1 MADSET
7 ASGPETETGFW
18 RQMKASLPRNVLVL
32 GVVSF
37 LTDSS
42 SEMILWTVPFYIAL
56 LGGGAVWVGIVE
68 GLRESLSSLLKLA
81 SGWFCDRVGRR
92 KALVVLGYGI
102 STVVKPLLSL
112 AAAPWHVLGL
122 LGIERMGKGVR
133 AAPRDALIAGVVSEA
148 NRGKAFSFHR
158 MMDHGGAVLGLLAGT
173 VLAAYLFEHFRWKAE
188 PGGYEPADVFR
199 FMYLLAAI
207 PAALAVVVAVVLV
220 REKAGDGRKGVAL
233 DFRAGYDRRFWWFLV
248 ALVVFALGNS
258 SDMFLL
264 VRAGEILGYKVI
276 LSEAERVR
284 MAGNWSFPWQ
294 LPLMF
299 LVLSLAKM
307 LFSLPGGIVA
317 DRIGRVKT
325 LAIGWA
331 VYAVVYVLFGFATDA
346 WQAWTLFV
354 AYGLFYGFTEGVEKA
369 VVADLV
375 RPEVRGA
382 AYGLY
387 AFADGIAKLPASLLL
402 GFLYGYAGPA
412 LAFGVGGVC
421 AGLACV
427 LLVILLGAGRKR
439 APEGAAA

>member
-1 MADSET
+1 MTHSDTGSPSDT
-7 ASGPETETGFW
+7 AFW
-18 RQMKASLPRNVLVL
+18 RQMKASLPRNVVVL
-32 GVVSF
+32 GIVSF
-37 LTDSS
+37 LTDAS
-42 SEMILWTVPFYIAL
+42 SEMIMWTVPFYIAL

-81 SGWFCDRVGRR
+81 SGWFSDRVGRR
-92 KALVVLGYGI
+92 KALVALGYGI
-102 STVVKPLLSL
+102 STVAKPILAL

-122 LGIERMGKGVR
+122 LGIERVGKGVR
-133 AAPRDALIAGVVSEA
+133 TAPRDALIAGAVSEE

-158 MMDHGGAVLGLLAGT
+158 MMDHGGAVLGLLVGT
-173 VLAAYLFEHFRWKAE
+173 VLVAYLFERFQAAGDRQ
-188 PGGYEPADVFR
+188 PIDVFR
-199 FMYLLAAI
+199 FMYLVAAI
-207 PAALAVVVAVVLV
+207 PAALAVVVVVASV
-220 REKAGDGRKGVAL
+220 RERAGEGKKGVAL
-233 DFRAGYDRRFWWFLV
+233 DLKAGYDRRFWVFLA
-248 ALVVFALGNS
+248 ALLVFALGNS

-264 VRAGEILGYKVI
+264 VRAADILGYNVV
-276 LSEAERVR
+276 LSEAERAG
-284 MAGNWSFPWQ
+284 MAADWSFPWQ

-307 LFSLPGGIVA
+307 IFSLPGGVVA
-317 DRIGRVKT
+317 DRIGRAKT

-331 VYAVVYVLFGFATDA
+331 IYAAVYVLFGFATDA

-402 GFLYGYAGPA
+402 GFLYQYFGPA
-412 LAFGVGGVC
+412 VAFGVGGAC
-421 AGLACV
+421 AGLACLMLVVV
-427 LLVILLGAGRKR
+427 LDGGRKR
-439 APEGAAA
+439 AR

>member
-1 MADSET
+1 MTHSDTGSPSDT
-7 ASGPETETGFW
+7 AFW
-18 RQMKASLPRNVLVL
+18 RQMKASLPRNVVVL
-32 GVVSF
+32 GIVSF
-37 LTDSS
+37 LTDAS
-42 SEMILWTVPFYIAL
+42 SEMIMWTVPFYIAL

-81 SGWFCDRVGRR
+81 SGWFSDRVGRR
-92 KALVVLGYGI
+92 KVLVALGYGI
-102 STVVKPLLSL
+102 STVAKPILAL

-122 LGIERMGKGVR
+122 LGIERVGKGVR
-133 AAPRDALIAGVVSEA
+133 TAPRDALIAGAVSEE

-158 MMDHGGAVLGLLAGT
+158 MMDHGGAVLGLLVGT
-173 VLAAYLFEHFRWKAE
+173 VLVAQLFEQFKAAGDKE
-188 PGGYEPADVFR
+188 PIDVFR
-199 FMYLLAAI
+199 FMYLVAAI
-207 PAALAVVVAVVLV
+207 PAALAVVAVVASV
-220 REKAGDGRKGVAL
+220 RERASEGKEGVAL
-233 DFRAGYDRRFWWFLV
+233 DLKAGYDRRFWVFLA
-248 ALVVFALGNS
+248 ALLVFALGNS

-264 VRAGEILGYKVI
+264 VRAADILGYNVV
-276 LSEAERVR
+276 LSEAERAG
-284 MAGNWSFPWQ
+284 MAADWSFPWQ

-307 LFSLPGGIVA
+307 IFSLPGGVVA
-317 DRIGRVKT
+317 DRIGRAKT

-331 VYAVVYVLFGFATDA
+331 IYAAVYVLFGFATDA

-402 GFLYGYAGPA
+402 GFLYQYFGPA
-412 LAFGVGGVC
+412 VAFGVGGAC
-421 AGLACV
+421 AGLACLMLVVV
-427 LLVILLGAGRKR
+427 LDGGRKR
-439 APEGAAA
+439 AR

>member
-1 MADSET
+1 MADSEMGAGSHT
-7 ASGPETETGFW
+7 AFW
-18 RQMKASLPRNVLVL
+18 PQMKASLPRNVVVL
-32 GVVSF
+32 GIVSF
-37 LTDSS
+37 LTDAS
-42 SEMILWTVPFYIAL
+42 SEMIMWTVPFYIAL

-81 SGWFCDRVGRR
+81 SGWFSDRVGRR
-92 KALVVLGYGI
+92 KTLVAVGYGV
-102 STVVKPLLSL
+102 STVAKPILAL

-122 LGIERMGKGVR
+122 LGIERTGKGVR
-133 AAPRDALIAGVVSEA
+133 TAPRDALIAGAVSEE

-158 MMDHGGAVLGLLAGT
+158 MMDHGGAVLGLLVGT
-173 VLAAYLFEHFRWKAE
+173 VLVAYLFEHFKAAGDKE
-188 PGGYEPADVFR
+188 PIDVFR
-199 FMYLLAAI
+199 FMYLVAAI
-207 PAALAVVVAVVLV
+207 PAALAVVVVVASV
-220 REKAGDGRKGVAL
+220 RERAGEGKQGVAL
-233 DFRAGYDRRFWWFLV
+233 DLKAGYDRRFWCFLA
-248 ALVVFALGNS
+248 ALLVFALGNS

-264 VRAGEILGYKVI
+264 VRAGEILGYKVV
-276 LSEAERVR
+276 LSEAERAR
-284 MAGNWSFPWQ
+284 MAAGWSFPWQ

-307 LFSLPGGIVA
+307 IFSLPGGIVA
-317 DRIGRVKT
+317 DRIGRAKT

-331 VYAVVYVLFGFATDA
+331 IYAAVYVLFGFATDA

-387 AFADGIAKLPASLLL
+387 AFADGITKLPASLLL
-402 GFLYGYAGPA
+402 GLLYQYFGPA
-412 LAFGVGGVC
+412 VAFGVGGAC

-427 LLVILLGAGRKR
+427 MLVVLLGGGRKR
-439 APEGAAA
+439 AR

>member
-7 ASGPETETGFW
+7 AAGTDTGFW

-32 GVVSF
+32 GIVSF
-37 LTDSS
+37 LTDAS
-42 SEMILWTVPFYIAL
+42 SEMVMWTVPFYIAL

-81 SGWFCDRVGRR
+81 SGWFSDRVGRR
-92 KALVVLGYGI
+92 KVLVAVGYGI
-102 STVVKPLLSL
+102 STVAKPILTL
-112 AAAPWHVLGL
+112 AAAPWHVLGI
-122 LGIERMGKGVR
+122 LGIERVGKGVR
-133 AAPRDALIAGVVSEA
+133 TAPRDALIAGAVSEE

-158 MMDHGGAVLGLLAGT
+158 MMDHGGAVLGLLVGT
-173 VLAAYLFEHFRWKAE
+173 VLVAYLFERFQAAGDRQ
-188 PGGYEPADVFR
+188 PIDVFR
-199 FMYLLAAI
+199 FMYLVAAI
-207 PAALAVVVAVVLV
+207 PAALAVVVVVASV
-220 REKAGDGRKGVAL
+220 RERAGEGKKGVAL
-233 DFRAGYDRRFWWFLV
+233 DLKAGYDRRFWVFLA
-248 ALVVFALGNS
+248 ALLVFALGNS

-264 VRAGEILGYKVI
+264 VRAADILGYNVV
-276 LSEAERVR
+276 LSEAERAG
-284 MAGNWSFPWQ
+284 MAADWSFPWQ

-307 LFSLPGGIVA
+307 IFSLPGGVVA
-317 DRIGRVKT
+317 DRIGRAKT

-331 VYAVVYVLFGFATDA
+331 IYAAVYVLFGFATDA

-402 GFLYGYAGPA
+402 GLLYQYFGPA
-412 LAFGVGGVC
+412 VAFGVGGAC
-421 AGLACV
+421 AGLACLMLVV
-427 LLVILLGAGRKR
+427 LLGGVRKR
-439 APEGAAA
+439 AR

>member
-1 MADSET
+1 MSAGPSSDT
-7 ASGPETETGFW
+7 AEPRDGFW

-32 GVVSF
+32 GIVSL
-37 LTDSS
+37 LTDAS
-42 SEMILWTVPFYIAL
+42 SEMMMWTVPFYIAL

-68 GLRESLSSLLKLA
+68 GLRESLSSLLKLV
-81 SGWFCDRVGRR
+81 SGWFSDKVGRR
-92 KALVVLGYGI
+92 KPLVALGYGI
-102 STVVKPLLSL
+102 STAVKPVLAL

-122 LGIERMGKGVR
+122 LGIERVGKGVR
-133 AAPRDALIAGVVSEA
+133 TAPRDALIAGVIDEKH
-148 NRGKAFSFHR
+148 RGKAFSFHR
-158 MMDHGGAVLGLLAGT
+158 MMDHGGAVIGLLAGT
-173 VLAAYLFEHFRWKAE
+173 ALVAHLFERFRLAGDAE
-188 PGGYEPADVFR
+188 PIDVFR
-199 FMYLLAAI
+199 FMYVLAAV
-207 PAALAVVVAVVLV
+207 PAALAVAAVIVLV
-220 REKAGDGRKGVAL
+220 REKAGDRKKGVAL
-233 DFRAGYDRRFWWFLV
+233 DFRVGYERRFWWFLA
-248 ALVVFALGNS
+248 ALLVFALGNS

-264 VRAGEILGYKVI
+264 VRAGEILGYKVV

-284 MAGNWSFPWQ
+284 MAANWSFPWQ

-307 LFSLPGGIVA
+307 IFSLPGGIVA
-317 DRIGRVKT
+317 DRIGRAKT

-331 VYAVVYVLFGFATDA
+331 VYAAVYVLFGFATDA

-402 GFLYGYAGPA
+402 GFLYQHVGPA
-412 LAFGVGGVC
+412 VAFGVGGVC
-421 AGLACV
+421 AGLACLMLVV
-427 LLVILLGAGRKR
+427 LLGVRKGSAG
-439 APEGAAA
+439 

>member
-1 MADSET
+1 MTHSDTGSPSDT
-7 ASGPETETGFW
+7 AFW
-18 RQMKASLPRNVLVL
+18 RQMKASLPRNVVVL
-32 GVVSF
+32 GIVSF
-37 LTDSS
+37 LTDAS
-42 SEMILWTVPFYIAL
+42 SEMIMWTVPFYIAL

-81 SGWFCDRVGRR
+81 SGWFSDRVGRR
-92 KALVVLGYGI
+92 KTLVAVGYGV
-102 STVVKPLLSL
+102 STVAKPILAL

-122 LGIERMGKGVR
+122 LGIERVGKGVR
-133 AAPRDALIAGVVSEA
+133 TAPRDALIAGAVSEE

-158 MMDHGGAVLGLLAGT
+158 MMDHGGAVLGLLVGT
-173 VLAAYLFEHFRWKAE
+173 VLVAYLFERFQATGDRQ
-188 PGGYEPADVFR
+188 PIDVFR
-199 FMYLLAAI
+199 FMYLVAAI
-207 PAALAVVVAVVLV
+207 PAALAVVAVVASV
-220 REKAGDGRKGVAL
+220 RERAGEGKQGVAL
-233 DFRAGYDRRFWWFLV
+233 DLKAGYDRRFWVFLA
-248 ALVVFALGNS
+248 ALLVFALGNS

-264 VRAGEILGYKVI
+264 VRAADILGYNVV
-276 LSEAERVR
+276 LSEAERAR
-284 MAGNWSFPWQ
+284 MAADWSFPWQ

-307 LFSLPGGIVA
+307 IFSLPGGVVA
-317 DRIGRVKT
+317 DRIGRAKT

-331 VYAVVYVLFGFATDA
+331 IYAAVYVLFGFATDA

-402 GFLYGYAGPA
+402 GLLYQYFGPA
-412 LAFGVGGVC
+412 VAFGVGGAC
-421 AGLACV
+421 AGLACLMLVVV
-427 LLVILLGAGRKR
+427 LGGGRKR
-439 APEGAAA
+439 AQ

>member
-1 MADSET
+1 MTHSDTGSPSDT
-7 ASGPETETGFW
+7 AFW

-32 GVVSF
+32 GIVSF
-37 LTDSS
+37 LTDAS
-42 SEMILWTVPFYIAL
+42 SEMIMWTVPFYIAL

-81 SGWFCDRVGRR
+81 SGWFSDRVGRR
-92 KALVVLGYGI
+92 KALVAVGYGI
-102 STVVKPLLSL
+102 STVAKPILAL

-122 LGIERMGKGVR
+122 LGIERVGKGVR
-133 AAPRDALIAGVVSEA
+133 TAPRDALIAGAVSEE

-158 MMDHGGAVLGLLAGT
+158 MMDHGGAVLGLLVGT
-173 VLAAYLFEHFRWKAE
+173 VLVAYLFERFQAAGDRQ
-188 PGGYEPADVFR
+188 PIDVFR
-199 FMYLLAAI
+199 FMYLVAAI
-207 PAALAVVVAVVLV
+207 PAALAVVVVVASV
-220 REKAGDGRKGVAL
+220 RERAGEGKKGVAL
-233 DFRAGYDRRFWWFLV
+233 DLKAGYDRRFWVFLA
-248 ALVVFALGNS
+248 ALLVFALGNS

-264 VRAGEILGYKVI
+264 VRAADILGYNVV
-276 LSEAERVR
+276 LSEAERAG
-284 MAGNWSFPWQ
+284 MAADWSFPWQ

-307 LFSLPGGIVA
+307 IFSLPGGVVA
-317 DRIGRVKT
+317 DRIGRAKA

-331 VYAVVYVLFGFATDA
+331 IYAAVYVLFGFATDA

-402 GFLYGYAGPA
+402 GFLYQYFGPA
-412 LAFGVGGVC
+412 VAFGVGGAC
-421 AGLACV
+421 AGLACLMLVVV
-427 LLVILLGAGRKR
+427 LDGGRKR
-439 APEGAAA
+439 AR

>member
-1 MADSET
+1 MTHSDTGSPSDT
-7 ASGPETETGFW
+7 AFW
-18 RQMKASLPRNVLVL
+18 RQMKASLPRNVIVL
-32 GVVSF
+32 GIVSF
-37 LTDSS
+37 LTDAS
-42 SEMILWTVPFYIAL
+42 SEMIMWTVPFYIAL

-81 SGWFCDRVGRR
+81 SGWFSDRVGRR
-92 KALVVLGYGI
+92 KALVAVGYGI
-102 STVVKPLLSL
+102 STVAKPILAL

-122 LGIERMGKGVR
+122 LGIERVGKGVR
-133 AAPRDALIAGVVSEA
+133 TAPRDALIAGAVSEE

-158 MMDHGGAVLGLLAGT
+158 MMDHGGAVLGLLVGT
-173 VLAAYLFEHFRWKAE
+173 VLVAYLFERFQAAGDRQ
-188 PGGYEPADVFR
+188 PIDVFR
-199 FMYLLAAI
+199 FMYLVAAI
-207 PAALAVVVAVVLV
+207 PAALAVVVVVASV
-220 REKAGDGRKGVAL
+220 RERAGEGKKGVAL
-233 DFRAGYDRRFWWFLV
+233 DLKAGYDRRFWVFLA
-248 ALVVFALGNS
+248 ALLVFALGNS

-264 VRAGEILGYKVI
+264 VRAADILGYNVV
-276 LSEAERVR
+276 LSEAERAG
-284 MAGNWSFPWQ
+284 MAADWSFPWQ

-307 LFSLPGGIVA
+307 IFSLPGGVVA
-317 DRIGRVKT
+317 DRIGRAKA

-331 VYAVVYVLFGFATDA
+331 IYAAVYVLFGFATDA

-402 GFLYGYAGPA
+402 GFLYQYFGPA
-412 LAFGVGGVC
+412 VAFGVGGAC
-421 AGLACV
+421 AGLACLMLVVV
-427 LLVILLGAGRKR
+427 LDGGRKR
-439 APEGAAA
+439 AR